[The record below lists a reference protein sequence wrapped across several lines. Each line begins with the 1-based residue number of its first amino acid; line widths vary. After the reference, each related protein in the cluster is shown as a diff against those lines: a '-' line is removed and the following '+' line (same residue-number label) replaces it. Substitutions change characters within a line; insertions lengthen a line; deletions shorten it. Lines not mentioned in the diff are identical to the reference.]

1 MQLIKI
7 ISGYT
12 PGKRIN
18 IEQPTPGATGLE
30 RGSVQSNQPQPVE
43 KLYGIRCIS
52 AGWFCEAAA
61 AGPAQRDTAAL
72 RCSPLFKFASSRP
85 HCRDKLNSCCRK
97 NRGNPNSCSDRKST
111 RLNSSHLGISY

>member
-85 HCRDKLNSCCRK
+85 HRRDKLSACYP
-97 NRGNPNSCSDRKST
+97 PNHGEAKPCSSFAGRSF
-111 RLNSSHLGISY
+111 SAFVSP